1 MLQIAGLG
9 IGIMCNGKLVWFE
22 PDRLGM
28 DAVQLGGNFLG
39 RCLHKHMNHQRPIL

>member
-9 IGIMCNGKLVWFE
+9 IGIMCNGKLTWFK

-28 DAVQLGGNFLG
+28 YAVQLGGNFLSRG
-39 RCLHKHMNHQRPIL
+39 LHKHMNYQRPIL